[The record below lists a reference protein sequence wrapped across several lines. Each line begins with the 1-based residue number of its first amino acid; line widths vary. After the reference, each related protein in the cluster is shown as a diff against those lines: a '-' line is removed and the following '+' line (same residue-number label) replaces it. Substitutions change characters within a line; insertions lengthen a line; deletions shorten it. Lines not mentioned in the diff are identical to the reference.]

1 MSGFLGSALSSVSNS
16 ALNPF
21 NYLGSGIQSIIPGQL
36 GVGISDAL
44 SLGGPGAIL
53 GGVLGGKTGALIGGG
68 LGSAAGLGANGW
80 FPGSMT
86 SNPTSGGLFG
96 SGGFM
101 SGLGSGPTAP
111 GGAAGGGGMFG
122 GGGGMFGG
130 GDLASILA
138 GGIPLAF
145 LTNEADRLNKVPTG
159 FSTPYSSVKG
169 GVATLDPS
177 YRANTLANMDQIRG
191 LQSSLGDTL
200 GAQRAG
206 MSSAIGG
213 FGQALSSL
221 QSNDPQGRQGL
232 VDAMGNFRNL
242 IGQAQN
248 ADPTGRNAMV
258 DSLSN
263 YRRML
268 TDASGNQ
275 NPYIQ
280 ARVRPLEEQFGR
292 RRGELMRSLGQRGV
306 MGSSF
311 GDQSLNSFGID
322 SERALGDARS
332 QATQE
337 ALTLQQQLNQLLGS
351 GGGALRQSD
360 MDMLLGQ
367 GQLNQG
373 LAGVGSQ
380 LRSGDQNLSQAMASI
395 AQGQAGAQADMWQME
410 NQSAQLQASLN
421 QLLQSGNQDL
431 LQSELAG
438 LGLGNMEIANLLQRA
453 QMRTDMFG
461 RAAAGFGNLLTG
473 A

>member
-1 MSGFLGSALSSVSNS
+1 
-16 ALNPF
+16 
-21 NYLGSGIQSIIPGQL
+21 
-36 GVGISDAL
+36 
-44 SLGGPGAIL
+44 
-53 GGVLGGKTGALIGGG
+53 
-68 LGSAAGLGANGW
+68 
-80 FPGSMT
+80 
-86 SNPTSGGLFG
+86 
-96 SGGFM
+96 
-101 SGLGSGPTAP
+101 
-111 GGAAGGGGMFG
+111 
-122 GGGGMFGG
+122 
-130 GDLASILA
+130 
-138 GGIPLAF
+138 
-145 LTNEADRLNKVPTG
+145 
-159 FSTPYSSVKG
+159 
-169 GVATLDPS
+169 
-177 YRANTLANMDQIRG
+177 MDQIRG

-242 IGQAQN
+242 IGKAQN

-410 NQSAQLQASLN
+410 NQSANLQASLN